1 MYWIKYSRRILSIG
15 ILFVT
20 PLLGAN
26 AQSYRAVE
34 ARKNAT
40 DTVWRSYTA
49 KTLDRLPNFKFK
61 KEPTLN
67 SYGSWKTN
75 RQEATGFFRVQQID
89 GRWWFIDP
97 EGYPFIHKGVV
108 AFSAGTSDVQKQAFQ
123 DLFGTKENWAE
134 KHIAFLK
141 SYGFNG
147 VGAWSDCDEIR
158 QLEEPLVYTVIVSP
172 MSRFKSEHRKALGG
186 KYLHHGWQGYRFDL
200 PMVFDPQFDQY
211 VEESVASIV
220 KYKDDKYLL
229 GYFTD
234 NELPWVNN
242 ALDRHLTL
250 LAKDEYG
257 YVAAKEWLEK
267 RKNGF
272 CGVEDITDEDRNE
285 FLAYMLETYL
295 QKVVKAIRKYD
306 PNHLYLGC
314 RFNQER
320 EELQNEAMFRVAG
333 KYMDVI
339 SVNHYRK
346 WEPVESI
353 LRDWSEWSGRPFII
367 TEWYTKGEDTPLP
380 NRTGAGW
387 NVKTQKDR
395 GHFYQNFCIE
405 LMRCKNC
412 IGWHWFKYQDNDPED
427 LSTDISNRDSNKG
440 IVDSKYR
447 SYTDLLD
454 QMKIL
459 NSNVLNLIKWY
470 DKQ

>member
-1 MYWIKYSRRILSIG
+1 MFLMKYHLKVLWIG
-15 ILFVT
+15 ILFF
-20 PLLGAN
+20 PFLAS
-26 AQSYRAVE
+26 AQSYRTVE
-34 ARKNAT
+34 ARKNAE
-40 DTVWRSYTA
+40 DSIWRSYTA
-49 KTLDRLPNFKFK
+49 KTLDRLPGFKFK
-61 KEPTLN
+61 KEPSLN
-67 SYGSWKTN
+67 AYGSWMTN

-108 AFSAGTSDVQKQAFQ
+108 AFSPGTSDVQKQAFQ
-123 DLFGTKENWAE
+123 EIFGTEEQWVE
-134 KHIAFLK
+134 KHSDFLR

-147 VGAWSDCDEIR
+147 VGAWSACDEVR
-158 QLEEPLVYTVIVSP
+158 QHDNPLVYTVIISP
-172 MSRFKSEHRKALGG
+172 MSRFKSQHRKVAGG
-186 KYLHHGWQGYRFDL
+186 DYLYHGWQGYRFDL
-200 PMVFDPQFDQY
+200 PMVFDPEFDKY
-211 VEESVASIV
+211 VEAAVAPIA
-220 KYKDDKYLL
+220 KYKNDKCLL

-242 ALDRHLTL
+242 ALDRHLSL

-257 YVAAKEWLEK
+257 YIAAKEWLEK
-267 RKNGF
+267 RKNRA

-295 QKVVKAIRKYD
+295 KKVVTAIRKYD

-320 EELQNEAMFRVAG
+320 EELQNEAMFKVAG
-333 KYMDVI
+333 RYMDVI
-339 SVNHYRK
+339 SINHYRK

-387 NVKTQKDR
+387 NVRTQKDR
-395 GHFYQNFCIE
+395 GYFYQNFCIE
-405 LMRCKNC
+405 LMKSKNC
-412 IGWHWFKYQDNDPED
+412 IGWHWFKYQDNDPND
-427 LSTDISNRDSNKG
+427 LSTDVSNRDSNKG
-440 IVDSKYR
+440 IVDSKYQP
-447 SYTDLLD
+447 YTDLLD

-459 NSNVLNLIKWY
+459 NTNVWNLIKWY
-470 DKQ
+470 DKK